1 MMVGL
6 RMRLPFASKPDF
18 RAFATNLGWLVAD
31 KVTRL
36 FVAVF
41 VSAWVARYLG
51 PERYGVLAYGLTFVS
66 MFQAVSLLGL
76 DNLVVRDIAAIPEQ
90 AYRFLGTSLR
100 LRLIAAV
107 VTYASLG
114 VAVAILHHGDPMTAA
129 VILLA
134 GLSIFFQTSDVV
146 DLWFQSQLQS
156 RRTVVAKMLS
166 YLTTAAFKVLL
177 ISLGAGLVAFAT
189 ATAVETGLAGIA
201 LYFSYRL
208 FKTSEPWRW
217 DSGFARKLLHQS
229 WPLLLSSLSVLL
241 YMRVSV
247 IFLRESAGNT
257 QVGIYMVG
265 ATLSEMWYFLPMTMA
280 SSIAPIVSRKRVEG
294 GDAYKRLLFK
304 ISAGMWGFSIAV
316 ASFNA
321 LCARFVVGTLYGH
334 QYSASANILAIHS
347 LTFIPVCI
355 GVIQSIWLINEGRS
369 RLALYQA
376 VAGAIVALGLNLV
389 LTPRFGAYGAAVAT
403 VVSQFVQAFLVNAV
417 LAPELFRLQYQSLRI
432 IKALRS

>member
-1 MMVGL
+1 MMSVL
-6 RMRLPFASKPDF
+6 RIRLPFGRGPAF
-18 RAFATNLGWLVAD
+18 RAFAANMGWLVAD

-51 PERYGVLAYGLTFVS
+51 PERYGVLAYGLTFVA
-66 MFQAVSLLGL
+66 MFQAASLLGL
-76 DNLVVRDIAAIPEQ
+76 DNLVVRDIAAMPER
-90 AYRFLGTSLR
+90 AHLFLGTSLR
-100 LRLIAAV
+100 LRLIGAAMAYVALSAV
-107 VTYASLG
+107 V
-114 VAVAILHHGDPMTAA
+114 AVIHHGDPTTAA

-134 GLSIFFQTSDVV
+134 GVSIFFQTSDVV

-166 YLTTAAFKVLL
+166 YLTTAGFKVLL

-189 ATAVETGLAGIA
+189 ASAIETGLAAMAIYA
-201 LYFSYRL
+201 SYRL
-208 FKTSEPWRW
+208 FRTREYWHW
-217 DSGFARKLLHQS
+217 DAGFARQLLHQS

-294 GDAYKRLLFK
+294 GDAYKHLLFK
-304 ISAGMWGFSIAV
+304 ISAGMWGFSLVVAAV
-316 ASFNA
+316 NA
-321 LCARFVVGTLYGH
+321 LSARFVVGMLYGH
-334 QYSASANILAIHS
+334 QYSASANILAIHA

-376 VAGAIVALGLNLV
+376 VAGAIVALGLNLL
-389 LTPRFGAYGAAVAT
+389 LTPLYGAYGAAVAT
-403 VVSQFVQAFLVNAV
+403 VVSQFAQAFLVNAL
-417 LAPELFRLQYQSLRI
+417 LAPELFRLQCRSLRI